1 MTNLVRMI
9 LRAIVA
15 ATFLVAPGSGRASP
29 VDASGTWL
37 TEDGRARIRL
47 ERCGATLEQIC
58 GYIVWMQNPTDAKG
72 QSFRDEFN
80 PDPAKRSRPLL
91 GHQLIL
97 GLQPTPEGRF
107 EGQIYNA
114 ENGKSYSVSVWRDS
128 SERLKVRG
136 CMLSVFCATQAW
148 TQTTNALPQ
157 QLLGMTGDT
166 NGPRPDKEWAP
177 QPKLKTSSTAKAVAS
192 STAKAAR

>member
-9 LRAIVA
+9 MRATVA
-15 ATFLVAPGSGRASP
+15 ATLIAAAGRGHASP
-29 VDASGTWL
+29 VDPGGTWL

-72 QSFRDEFN
+72 QPFRDEFN
-80 PDPAKRSRPLL
+80 PDPAKRSRLLL

-114 ENGKSYSVSVWRDS
+114 ENGKSYSISVWRDS
-128 SERLKVRG
+128 SESLKVKG

-157 QLLGMTGDT
+157 QLLGMTGDP
-166 NGPRPDKEWAP
+166 NGPRADREWAP
-177 QPKLKTSSTAKAVAS
+177 QPKLKTSSTAKA
-192 STAKAAR
+192 AR